1 MRMIG
6 LTGGI
11 GSGKTTVAKIFATL
25 GIPVFNADE
34 TARQLMQNSPEL
46 KKQLLQQFGADV
58 FQEGQLNKS
67 YLSNLVFKDSYQLNL
82 LNAIV
87 HPASIQAAWDWAA
100 QQNAPYVIKEAA
112 LIFESNAAEGL
123 DRVIGVTAPTSLRLH
138 RVMQRDKCSK
148 ADVEMRMRNQVSDVI
163 KMKLCDWVIINNDQ
177 ELLIPQVLKIH
188 EALIKE

>member
-1 MRMIG
+1 M
-6 LTGGI
+6 
-11 GSGKTTVAKIFATL
+11 
-25 GIPVFNADE
+25 
-34 TARQLMQNSPEL
+34 
-46 KKQLLQQFGADV
+46 
-58 FQEGQLNKS
+58 
-67 YLSNLVFKDSYQLNL
+67 
-82 LNAIV
+82 

-123 DRVIGVTAPTSLRLH
+123 DRVIGVTAPTSLRVH

-188 EALIKE
+188 EALLKE

>member
-46 KKQLLQQFGADV
+46 KKQLVQQFGAEV

-123 DRVIGVTAPTSLRLH
+123 DRVIGVTAPTSLRVH

-188 EALIKE
+188 EALLKE

>member
-46 KKQLLQQFGADV
+46 KKQLVQQFGAEV

-123 DRVIGVTAPTSLRLH
+123 DRVIGVTAPISLRVH
-138 RVMQRDKCSK
+138 RVMQRDNCSK

-188 EALIKE
+188 EALLKE

>member
-1 MRMIG
+1 MIG

-46 KKQLLQQFGADV
+46 KKQLVQQFGAEV

-188 EALIKE
+188 EALLKE

>member
-1 MRMIG
+1 
-6 LTGGI
+6 
-11 GSGKTTVAKIFATL
+11 VAKIFATL

-46 KKQLLQQFGADV
+46 KKQLVQQFGAEV